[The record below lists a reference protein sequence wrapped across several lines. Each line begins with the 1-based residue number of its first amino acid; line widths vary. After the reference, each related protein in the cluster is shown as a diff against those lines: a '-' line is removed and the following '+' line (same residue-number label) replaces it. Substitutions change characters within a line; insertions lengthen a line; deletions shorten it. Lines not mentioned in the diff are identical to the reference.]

1 MRSNGANMEPYVT
14 EGDRATF
21 RFRPAV
27 IPGGGCL
34 IAAAF
39 CGLNSLISLL
49 KVGGLRDLL
58 QPLGLLII
66 FGNLLMALVGAA
78 GLCVISTVVIDKS
91 AQEVV
96 VTLALVPPYGLP
108 VKMLSRSVY
117 HLFDFKYV
125 ELNPNLKRRSTPTL
139 NLCGENDSV
148 QLLGSYFPKPEFQK
162 IGETLADWLEID
174 FKIR

>member
-1 MRSNGANMEPYVT
+1 MEPYVT

-34 IAAAF
+34 IAAVF

-49 KVGGLRDLL
+49 KVGSLRDFFE
-58 QPLGLLII
+58 PLGLLIV
-66 FGNLLMALVGAA
+66 FGNVVMGLVGVA
-78 GLCVISTVVIDKS
+78 GLCVISTVVIDKA
-91 AQEVV
+91 AQEVI
-96 VTLALVPPYGLP
+96 VTWALHPPLGLP
-108 VKMLSRSVY
+108 VKTFSRTVY

-148 QLLGSYFPKPEFQK
+148 QLLGSYFPKPEYQQ
-162 IGETLADWLEID
+162 IGETLADWLEVD